1 MAAPNLAPELTYED
15 RSTLPL
21 SERLKRAAR
30 LDIDILTSKNVVACS
45 NCGRAI
51 ANPGNRSVV
60 RALCSP
66 PGGRGCAVAA
76 RGS

>member
-1 MAAPNLAPELTYED
+1 MSPNLTYED
-15 RSTLPL
+15 RGTVPL

-30 LDIDILTSKNVVACS
+30 ADIDVANSKNVVACS